1 MGALVYSTAFSTD
14 GVTLQQITEWNQ
26 FVSCLALSC
35 RVLIS
40 PPGSLALTFPLPRFA
55 IRLVRILSVIA

>member
-1 MGALVYSTAFSTD
+1 MGALVYSTAFSSD

-35 RVLIS
+35 RVFIS
-40 PPGSLALTFPLPRFA
+40 LPDSLALTSPLARFA
-55 IRLVRILSVIA
+55 IQLGRIRSVIA